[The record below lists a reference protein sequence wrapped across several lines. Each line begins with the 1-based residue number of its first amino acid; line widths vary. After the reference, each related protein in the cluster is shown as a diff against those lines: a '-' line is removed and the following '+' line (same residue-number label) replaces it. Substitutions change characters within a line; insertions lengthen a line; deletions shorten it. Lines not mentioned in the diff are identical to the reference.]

1 MAALTAHD
9 AHVPYRNSKL
19 TQLMSDSLGGSA
31 KTLMIVNVSP
41 LASDASETR
50 SSLDYALR
58 VKQVKLWICF
68 PLMSQSLLNGL
79 GLNSKIYSNYHDE
92 ELVLGQYKATEQP
105 LFASCCTSFGMAATI
120 ITCIWSWSI
129 GTK

>member
-41 LASDASETR
+41 LASDAPETR

-58 VKQVKLWICF
+58 VKQVKL
-68 PLMSQSLLNGL
+68 
-79 GLNSKIYSNYHDE
+79 
-92 ELVLGQYKATEQP
+92 
-105 LFASCCTSFGMAATI
+105 
-120 ITCIWSWSI
+120 
-129 GTK
+129 

>member
-1 MAALTAHD
+1 MGAAEAKAINKSLTALGDVVAALTAHD

-58 VKQVKLWICF
+58 VKQVKLWSCF
-68 PLMSQSLLNGL
+68 L
-79 GLNSKIYSNYHDE
+79 D
-92 ELVLGQYKATEQP
+92 
-105 LFASCCTSFGMAATI
+105 ASCSEPI
-120 ITCIWSWSI
+120 
-129 GTK
+129 

>member
-41 LASDASETR
+41 LASDVGETR
-50 SSLDYALR
+50 SSLDYAMR
-58 VKQVKLWICF
+58 VKQVKPICWLFDIADHTNNEACQHVQQQSIF
-68 PLMSQSLLNGL
+68 PFIPL
-79 GLNSKIYSNYHDE
+79 GAI
-92 ELVLGQYKATEQP
+92 
-105 LFASCCTSFGMAATI
+105 
-120 ITCIWSWSI
+120 
-129 GTK
+129 